1 MKTSAMAAIAAA
13 TLIAG
18 VGVVAVMLPRGQ
30 AALSQSIRPLARPI
44 LLTSAP
50 PLARPVPPQVLT
62 AIAPPQALAP
72 IIVARIPAPAAP
84 SPAAIPAP
92 SRALPI
98 GDSMVA
104 SAVRL
109 PDTFP
114 QAGALRVARTAQSL
128 AHPLSQPVVAPA
140 VTVASAADMVPVARP
155 AVTAPGLTALLHPQ
169 MRPGIVASPDQAGIA
184 GLSAALHP
192 AGRPASV
199 APAADAATPAVA
211 LLRPAERPAALV
223 PAIASPAIQPAV
235 AMAVMRP
242 AERPATWP
250 PARVV
255 TVANVIAAPATPAPQ
270 TAPTEAVVTPVAATT
285 SAAPPARR
293 LGTLLGLGQPV
304 RGDCSRAMDAA
315 IPARPRRAPT
325 GSAFLKSVINLGG
338 PDRDAAVVQQVL
350 TGNIPSFLR
359 NLTPVNFSGTTADGR
374 AVTIALCVMPD
385 YLAIGDDADFVRMPM
400 GLPSAARIAQ
410 RFHFLLPTTTM
421 VDAIYAQAQN
431 HLAPRPMPAGAQMTS
446 TAYLARHNQTVSAQL
461 GAASGAGEQLT
472 AGQKKDIVL
481 TNRLLSARGKV
492 AIYGWHRTNGRPIQ
506 PLSTVHQ
513 ASYADYSHGLRL
525 VSDTAIVNGRR
536 MSLADVLADPQLSG
550 IISREGPISNAYGLL
565 ASLSN

>member
-1 MKTSAMAAIAAA
+1 MKTSAMAAVAAL

-18 VGVVAVMLPRGQ
+18 AGVVTVIMPRGQ
-30 AALSQSIRPLARPI
+30 AALTQSIRPLARPI
-44 LLTSAP
+44 LLTSSA
-50 PLARPVPPQVLT
+50 PLARPVPPQVMT
-62 AIAPPQALAP
+62 AIAPPLALAP
-72 IIVARIPAPAAP
+72 IVVARIDAPQAPLPETSPAPA
-84 SPAAIPAP
+84 
-92 SRALPI
+92 RALPI

-104 SAVRL
+104 TAVRL
-109 PDTFP
+109 PETFA
-114 QAGALRVARTAQSL
+114 QSEAVAVASTAQPL
-128 AHPLSQPVVAPA
+128 PHPLSRPAVAPE
-140 VTVASAADMVPVARP
+140 VTVATASDMVPVARP
-155 AVTAPGLTALLHPQ
+155 SVAAPGLAALLHPQ
-169 MRPGIVASPDQAGIA
+169 ARPGSTIIPDQTVIA
-184 GLSAALHP
+184 GLTAALHP
-192 AGRPASV
+192 TERPVGLAS
-199 APAADAATPAVA
+199 APAMATPAVA
-211 LLRPAERPAALV
+211 LLRPAERPATLAL
-223 PAIASPAIQPAV
+223 AATRPAIQPAV
-235 AMAVMRP
+235 EVAVMRP
-242 AERPATWP
+242 MERPAALVAQ
-250 PARVV
+250 PA
-255 TVANVIAAPATPAPQ
+255 VAIVSAAPASPAPQ
-270 TAPTEAVVTPVAATT
+270 AAPAEAVITPVAATT
-285 SAAPPARR
+285 SAAPPARS

-304 RGDCSRAMDAA
+304 RGACSRAMDAA
-315 IPARPRRAPT
+315 IPARPGRALT
-325 GSAFLKSVINLGG
+325 GSEFLKSVINLWG

-350 TGNIPSFLR
+350 SGNIPSFLR

-374 AVTIALCVMPD
+374 GVTITLCVMPD

-400 GLPSAARIAQ
+400 GLPAAAKIAQ

-431 HLAPRPMPAGAQMTS
+431 HLPPRPMPAGAQMTS

-461 GAASGAGEQLT
+461 GAAAGAGEQLT

-492 AIYGWHRTNGRPIQ
+492 AIYGWHRTNGQPIQ

-525 VSDTAIVNGRR
+525 VSDTAIVNGRS